1 MRRVLF
7 ASLLVFGCATYRQDL
22 TRGESFYDQNDYERA
37 LATFRLLESDM
48 DSLSLNEQAR
58 YAYLR
63 GMTDFRLNYRADAR
77 HWLALAKAIDQEHPG
92 GLSPQFKGRL
102 EESLN
107 DLNREVYGK
116 GFEKTL
122 AKKIDEPAPAG
133 LPASA
138 AKPTEKSSLPVGTCA
153 TASDCLGGQI
163 CQNNICLTP

>member
-1 MRRVLF
+1 
-7 ASLLVFGCATYRQDL
+7 
-22 TRGESFYDQNDYERA
+22 
-37 LATFRLLESDM
+37 M
-48 DSLSLNEQAR
+48 DSLSLSEQAR

-92 GLSPQFKGRL
+92 GLSPQFKSRL

-122 AKKIDEPAPAG
+122 AKKIDEPAPAN
-133 LPASA
+133 A
-138 AKPTEKSSLPVGTCA
+138 AKPTENSSLPTGTCA

>member
-7 ASLLVFGCATYRQDL
+7 AGLLVFGCATYRQDL

-37 LATFRLLESDM
+37 LATFRLLESDT

-77 HWLALAKAIDQEHPG
+77 HWLALAQAVDQEHPG
-92 GLSPQFKGRL
+92 GLPPQFKARL

-122 AKKIDEPAPAG
+122 TKKIDEPP
-133 LPASA
+133 PP
-138 AKPTEKSSLPVGTCA
+138 AKPSLPTGTCG
-153 TASDCLGGQI
+153 TASDCTGGQI